1 MFSRLVVQLIII
13 IIDVKPKQGQLLM
26 QNLVQRDLMFQKGV
40 VDDNWHF

>member
-1 MFSRLVVQLIII
+1 MFSQLIIIIII

-40 VDDNWHF
+40 VDDN